1 MRRRYGAYAALLA
14 IFVLLFSGCDALIS
28 NAFKEANLGQPNLEE
43 LRQELLETLESA
55 DAATLLIEDSDI
67 STGDVDE
74 LFIETV
80 ISDPETMDDVLVTLQ
95 KTVDNADT
103 PPSEAQAAQ
112 ALIINIELAA
122 SGADEILDN
131 VNTSIGEVMEQLE
144 TAEGEDVDYAALIDV
159 LLPDT
164 DNLADIIDYLG
175 TLTSDYDALADS
187 IEENGN
193 TLDQSVVADAALS
206 ALLSVVVSNSIPA
219 GTYSTVGEAAADL
232 VADIQANS
240 DDPTYEPNIEEYFLT
255 GPDMDA
261 LTAEGTTLYT
271 LFTAAGMGDLLAG
284 LSEDG
289 SGEGQE

>member
-1 MRRRYGAYAALLA
+1 MRRRYSAYAALLA

-80 ISDPETMDDVLVTLQ
+80 ISDEATMDDVLATLQ
-95 KTVDNADT
+95 ETVDDPTAA
-103 PPSEAQAAQ
+103 PSDVQAAQ
-112 ALIINIELAA
+112 ALILNIELAA

-131 VNTSIGEVMEQLE
+131 VNTSIGEAIPE
-144 TAEGEDVDYAALIDV
+144 EGQEVDYAALIDV

-164 DNLADIIDYLG
+164 DNLADIIDDLG

-206 ALLSVVVSNSIPA
+206 ALLSVVVSNSDPA
-219 GTYSTVGEAAADL
+219 GTYTSVGAAAAAL
-232 VADIQANS
+232 VADIQENS
-240 DDPTYEPNIEEYFLT
+240 GDPSYSPTIEDYFQS
-255 GPDMDA
+255 GPDLDA
-261 LTAEGTTLYT
+261 LTVEGTTLYT

-289 SGEGQE
+289 SEEGLE

>member
-28 NAFKEANLGQPNLEE
+28 NVFKEANLGQPSAEKLKG
-43 LRQELLETLESA
+43 A
-55 DAATLLIEDSDI
+55 DAATLLEDSGI
-67 STGDVDE
+67 SAGSVSDAV
-74 LFIETV
+74 IET
-80 ISDPETMDDVLVTLQ
+80 IITDEETMAAVLATLQ
-95 KTVDNADT
+95 ETVNDPTA

-112 ALIINIELAA
+112 ALILNIELAA

-164 DNLADIIDYLG
+164 DNLADIIDSLG
-175 TLTSDYDALADS
+175 TLTSDYDALAAS
-187 IEENGN
+187 IAENGN
-193 TLDQSVVADAALS
+193 TLDQSLVADIALS
-206 ALLSVVVSNSIPA
+206 ALLSVVVSNSEPV
-219 GTYSTVGEAAADL
+219 GTYSTVGEAAAAL

-240 DDPTYEPNIEEYFLT
+240 GDPSYSPTIEDYFQSGPNMDD
-255 GPDMDA
+255 
-261 LTAEGTTLYT
+261 LTAEGTTLDT

-289 SGEGQE
+289 SEEGLE

>member
-1 MRRRYGAYAALLA
+1 
-14 IFVLLFSGCDALIS
+14 LIS

-80 ISDPETMDDVLVTLQ
+80 ISDEATMDDVLATLQ
-95 KTVDNADT
+95 ETVDDPTAA
-103 PPSEAQAAQ
+103 PSDVQAAQ
-112 ALIINIELAA
+112 ALILNIELAA

-131 VNTSIGEVMEQLE
+131 VNTSIGEAIPE
-144 TAEGEDVDYAALIDV
+144 EGQEVDYAALIDV

-164 DNLADIIDYLG
+164 DNLADIIDDLG

-206 ALLSVVVSNSIPA
+206 ALLSVVVSNSDPA
-219 GTYSTVGEAAADL
+219 GTYTSVGAAAAAL
-232 VADIQANS
+232 VADIQENS
-240 DDPTYEPNIEEYFLT
+240 GDPSYSPTIEDYFQS
-255 GPDMDA
+255 GPDLDA
-261 LTAEGTTLYT
+261 LTVEGTTLYT
-271 LFTAAGMGDLLAG
+271 LFTAAGMGDLLEQ
-284 LSEDG
+284 LSGGD
-289 SGEGQE
+289 S